1 MSELPPG
8 AGDPHGHLLLEPN
21 NFGQDT
27 GDDRIL
33 PAFTPPA
40 EQPHHRPAH
49 ALAATLAHRRRSSEW
64 RWLDI
69 YLEPVSTSEAEE
81 TGEDDA
87 ADAPGEALPVGNAP
101 VQRPLRRVR
110 RELRRRPAVLVGG
123 VSALA
128 MASLMGLGIAGWA
141 AISGQEETPPLA
153 ASAGISQVWCPEDGR
168 HTAGPGGTS
177 SGAEVIKAF
186 QHAYYVDR
194 DAEAAVA
201 LFSKEADA
209 PPTVHSLSR
218 GIEASRG
225 SDHCLKI
232 LPTEKSDT
240 FYVDLSVRSADGSVE
255 TYPQVVTVSLDD
267 EVLLEQISPR
277 EPE

>member
-1 MSELPPG
+1 MSEFPPG
-8 AGDPHGHLLLEPN
+8 VGDSHGHLLLEPN
-21 NFGQDT
+21 NFGQDA
-27 GDDRIL
+27 GDDRIM
-33 PAFTPPA
+33 PTFAPPA
-40 EQPHHRPAH
+40 EQPHRRPAH
-49 ALAATLAHRRRSSEW
+49 ALAATLAHRRRNSEW
-64 RWLDI
+64 RWLDC
-69 YLEPVSTSEAEE
+69 YLDPGSTSETED
-81 TGEDDA
+81 TGEDA
-87 ADAPGEALPVGNAP
+87 GADARSEALPAGNAP
-101 VQRPLRRVR
+101 VQRRPLRRIR

-128 MASLMGLGIAGWA
+128 IASLMGLGIAGWA
-141 AISGQEETPPLA
+141 AVSSQEETSPLPA
-153 ASAGISQVWCPEDGR
+153 ATGLSDVWCPEDGR

-201 LFSKEADA
+201 LFSEKADA
-209 PPTVHSLSR
+209 PTVSSLSR

-232 LPTEKSDT
+232 LPTEKADT
-240 FYVDLSVRSADGSVE
+240 FHVDLSVRNADGSVE
-255 TYPQVVTVSLDD
+255 IYPQVVTVSLDD

-277 EPE
+277 ELE